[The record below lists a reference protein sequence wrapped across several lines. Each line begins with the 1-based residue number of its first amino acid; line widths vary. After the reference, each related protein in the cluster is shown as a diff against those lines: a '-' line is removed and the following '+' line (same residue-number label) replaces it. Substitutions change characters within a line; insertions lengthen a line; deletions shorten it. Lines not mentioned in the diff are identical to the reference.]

1 MGQDGLCEGAPGGS
15 SFDAGC
21 PAAKST
27 RKQWEHDFGD
37 AYEAS
42 LSHVPDCLKF
52 ADAGLASGE
61 LSFAMDIDPDGV
73 VYSARIVKGALPE
86 ANLRHADCRDPES
99 PRSRSFSF

>member
-37 AYEAS
+37 AYEREGDNHTYFEKFS
-42 LSHVPDCLKF
+42 VPGYAFGVNVLLY
-52 ADAGLASGE
+52 ALA
-61 LSFAMDIDPDGV
+61 
-73 VYSARIVKGALPE
+73 
-86 ANLRHADCRDPES
+86 H
-99 PRSRSFSF
+99 